1 MRAASVQIDFIVVP
15 PRDRRRQRERIMNA
29 THALGKL
36 RARLLV
42 CPSNDL
48 LGARRCGCR
57 HPAFPPSQSAFG
69 RWKAALDCLREGI
82 GVTAFLRLFQCH
94 WIALAA
100 LIAVPHSALAQ
111 AADADLLNLDI
122 EDLMRIEVTT
132 VSKRAQPLSAAP
144 AAVTVI
150 TSEDIRRSGMTS
162 VPELLRRV
170 PGLHVAQIDSNTW
183 AITARG
189 FNSQFANKLLVM
201 IDGRSVYTPLFSGV
215 YWDVQDLLLE
225 DVDRIE
231 VVRGP
236 GGTMWGANAV
246 NGVINIITKEAAQTQ
261 GALVSALAGNADRVI
276 AGARYGGAISERAHY
291 RAYVKYLKRDDFDE
305 RAGVRAHDE
314 WDVARGGLRF
324 DWKPTDADHLTLQ
337 GDYYGGNSEETSL
350 LQDQSQSDLGG
361 GNAIASWSHVLSQDS
376 DVQLR
381 LWYDRTERDGDLLGE
396 DRDTFDL
403 EFQHRFSPL
412 ARNDL
417 LWGAGYRLT
426 ADEIDSSGT
435 VGFDP
440 EHRTVQLANVFVQ
453 DEISVIENLVSLT
466 LGTKVEHNDYT
477 HVEFLPNA
485 RALFTPSDR
494 HSFWAAVSRAVRA
507 PSRAENDVAL
517 LVPNGTT
524 PPQFLQLNGDRG
536 FDSENLLAFELGY
549 RAIPFE
555 KASIDVAAYYNVY
568 DDLRSLEP
576 RAPIVNFP
584 GPGLVTVPLVAEN
597 RLDARGY
604 GVEVSGAWSVAPFWR
619 LEAGYTLMI
628 LDIDQD
634 DSADPTARGQ
644 QKDTPVHQVHAG
656 SLVDLPW
663 NFELDTQVYW
673 VDNVSNQDVHD
684 YARLDARLGWHP
696 LPQLELSLVG
706 QNLGR
711 KEHDEFGP
719 SFTALPT
726 SVPRSFY
733 GKVTWRY

>member
-1 MRAASVQIDFIVVP
+1 MAAVVWPMTTPISTASGRGIVV
-15 PRDRRRQRERIMNA
+15 A
-29 THALGKL
+29 
-36 RARLLV
+36 AR
-42 CPSNDL
+42 
-48 LGARRCGCR
+48 
-57 HPAFPPSQSAFG
+57 
-69 RWKAALDCLREGI
+69 
-82 GVTAFLRLFQCH
+82 LRLFQCH
-94 WIALAA
+94 WIALALA
-100 LIAVPHSALAQ
+100 LVAIPRGGALAH
-111 AADADLLNLDI
+111 AADADLLELDI

-132 VSKRAQPLSAAP
+132 VSKRAQPLSATP

-150 TSEDIRRSGMTS
+150 TSEDIRRSGMTN
-162 VPELLRRV
+162 VPDLLRRV
-170 PGLHVAQIDSNTW
+170 PGLHVANIDSNTW

-189 FNSQFANKLLVM
+189 GNSQFANKLLVM

-225 DVDRIE
+225 DIDRIE

-261 GALVSALAGNADRVI
+261 GALVSALAGNVDRVH
-276 AGARYGGAISERAHY
+276 AGARYGGALSERAHY
-291 RAYVKYLKRDDFDE
+291 RAYAKYLRRDDFEE

-314 WDVARGGLRF
+314 WDVARGGVRF

-337 GDYYGGNSEETSL
+337 GDYYGGSSEETSL
-350 LQDQSQSDLGG
+350 LRDQSQSDLRG

-381 LWYDRTERDGDLLGE
+381 LWYDRTEREGDLLGE
-396 DRDTFDL
+396 DRDTFDA
-403 EFQHRFSPL
+403 EFQHRFSPF

-426 ADEIDSSGT
+426 ADEIDSSGS
-435 VGFDP
+435 VAFDP
-440 EHRTVQLANVFVQ
+440 EQRTVQLANAFVQ
-453 DEISVIENLVSLT
+453 DEIAVIEDLLSLT
-466 LGTKVEHNDYT
+466 LGTKVEYNDYS
-477 HVEFLPNA
+477 HLEFLPNA
-485 RALFTPSDR
+485 RALLAPSPH

-517 LVPNGTT
+517 LVPNGTA
-524 PPQFLQLNGDRG
+524 PPQFLQLDGDRG
-536 FDSENLLAFELGY
+536 FESEDLLAFELGY
-549 RAIPFE
+549 RATPFE
-555 KASIDVAAYYNVY
+555 SASIDVAAYYNVY
-568 DDLRSLEP
+568 DGLRSLEP
-576 RAPIVNFP
+576 RAAIVNFP
-584 GPGLVTVPLVAEN
+584 APGLVTVPLVAEN
-597 RLDARGY
+597 ELDARGY
-604 GVEVSGAWSVAPFWR
+604 GVELGGAWSVTDFWR

-644 QKDTPVHQVHAG
+644 EKDTPVHQVHGG

-663 NFELDTQVYW
+663 NFELDTQLYW

-684 YARLDARLGWHP
+684 YARLDVRLGWHP
-696 LPQLELSLVG
+696 IPQLELSLVG

-711 KEHDEFGP
+711 PEHDEFGP

-726 SVPRSFY
+726 SVPRSYY